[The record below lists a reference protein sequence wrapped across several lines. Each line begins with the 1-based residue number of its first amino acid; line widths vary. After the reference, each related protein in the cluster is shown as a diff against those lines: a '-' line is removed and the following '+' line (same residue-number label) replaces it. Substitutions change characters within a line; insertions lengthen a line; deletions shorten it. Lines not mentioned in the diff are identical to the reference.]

1 MIRARRGALFVL
13 LAILA
18 VAALALVWLE
28 RAPKPLPPRP
38 AAARPTLLLLTSLP
52 LMFGE
57 DFSLR
62 NNGSPALAALQS
74 RYRVVPISVADPAE
88 LTKGRLLLMAHPRAQ
103 PPEDLVALDEWVRK
117 GGHVLLLAD
126 PMLEWPSERPLGD
139 PLRPPPMFM
148 DTGLLAHW
156 GIRLDAPDGRGP
168 KIRKLGGFDVTT
180 LSPGRLSG
188 KCRIS
193 PDALVAHCSIG
204 SGAATIVA
212 DADLLDTAAL
222 GSGAA
227 HNLDGML
234 QELVELEPRR
244 FARSQT
250 YPQGKQQ

>member
-1 MIRARRGALFVL
+1 MIRARRGALLVL

-18 VAALALVWLE
+18 VAALGFIWTE

-62 NNGSPALAALQS
+62 NNGSPALTALQS
-74 RYRVVPISVADPAE
+74 RYHVVPISVADPDE
-88 LTKGRLLLMAHPRAQ
+88 LAKGRLLFMAHPLAQ

-126 PMLEWPSERPLGD
+126 PSLEWPSRRPLGD

-156 GIRLDAPDGRGP
+156 GMKLDAPDERGP
-168 KIRKLGGFDVTT
+168 QMRKLGGFDVTT

-193 PDALVAHCSIG
+193 SDAMLARCAIG
-204 SGAATIVA
+204 SGQATIVA

-227 HNLDGML
+227 HNLDGVL
-234 QELVELEPRR
+234 QELAELEP
-244 FARSQT
+244 Q
-250 YPQGKQQ
+250 